1 VALQISCVE
10 RRRLLKRLRFYLSGV
25 RMLRACHLLRRILL
39 VILGR
44 VPLVILAVMVY
55 ELVLF
60 M

>member
-1 VALQISCVE
+1 
-10 RRRLLKRLRFYLSGV
+10 
-25 RMLRACHLLRRILL
+25 MLRACHLLRRILL